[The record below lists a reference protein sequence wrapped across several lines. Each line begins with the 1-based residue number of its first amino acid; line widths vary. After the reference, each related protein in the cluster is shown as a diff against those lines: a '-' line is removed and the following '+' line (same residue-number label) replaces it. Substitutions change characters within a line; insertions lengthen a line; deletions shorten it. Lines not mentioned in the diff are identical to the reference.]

1 MEGKEGRKYA
11 QGDKGKEHHLSY
23 VSNSDSTTDSESEA
37 SAANKRFKVIL
48 KGEEFKWSLPSS
60 MVEYVNHHFNANIPD
75 KDNEEQLLTENPVP
89 SNPQQLKPLDNLIRS
104 LLLPSQTVTTS
115 DCQME
120 RFQGKIL
127 DVMGPLSRLWKGL
140 EDLRKASSDEAV
152 EISVDKFV
160 TIVEQVILLL
170 GQVSL
175 SLSYTRPLNILK
187 MITNDLRKAEA
198 VLKKNEN
205 ILKESETHLFGKK
218 FRSHIMEIEK
228 SRKKSLEAFKD
239 VGEKKSP
246 FRKGASHSKSKL
258 YGGGRC
264 YYAGKPGI
272 QTNIIN
278 MIDSRVRFKIIA
290 KGNFNMEVQQHKVD
304 ASRKSK
310 GGSFHQQL
318 KTGNAGISD
327 FDTSCSKK
335 IIYRRNTKF
344 TTSRKTI
351 SVCKTVEKITRSQG
365 ILLIVKAYQMPST
378 NLPL

>member
-11 QGDKGKEHHLSY
+11 QGDKGKENHLSY

-60 MVEYVNHHFNANIPD
+60 MVEYVNHHFNTNIPD

-198 VLKKNEN
+198 VLKKKN

-218 FRSHIMEIEK
+218 FRSHIVEIEK

-258 YGGGRC
+258 HGGGRC
-264 YYAGKPGI
+264 YNAGKPGI

-290 KGNFNMEVQQHKVD
+290 KGNFKMEVQQHKVD

-310 GGSFHQQL
+310 GGPFHQQL